1 LILLGILRDL
11 AISRRIH
18 GVYMIAI
25 PLLAAGQAAAAEI
38 FLHRAAFWIRIAGK
52 LMG

>member
-1 LILLGILRDL
+1 VTWPSVAAFTLC
-11 AISRRIH
+11 
-18 GVYMIAI
+18 IAI

-38 FLHRAAFWIRIAGK
+38 FLHRAAFWKRIAGK